1 MATEKS
7 RLKEI
12 TETIKI
18 HCNIAFDDNYYKAT
32 KGLINKLKKNKEFS
46 MDSGKIEGWIGGLL
60 YVVGEDSELFN
71 SNNWIKEKRYMSKT
85 DMASGVGISPTT
97 MRNRATD
104 IREALPDDCAFIADI
119 TYKDNDDN
127 NQITSRETLDKMEN
141 LIGNWSD
148 KAKQREEYE
157 IYLTKA
163 RRANNYE
170 EALDYMD
177 KAVNNAKEKIGDE
190 LDKLKGKLWEDE
202 KTRPYLLIKDEL
214 AYVYALGELFEK
226 AIEVYEEMLDLDEE
240 DNLGI
245 KYKLIMLLIQEQKF
259 EEVEKVLNKYIEDE
273 STFMTYTK
281 ALYYF
286 AKEDFEKAKDY
297 INQGFE
303 LNKYI
308 PVYLL
313 GMKEAD
319 NVEDE
324 YIYGSPEEAM
334 YYFQENSD
342 YWLYEEGC
350 LSWLVDEYFDYLENN
365 KINLGH
371 NRDAA
376 KKAIE
381 YALKQI

>member
-1 MATEKS
+1 MATEKI

-12 TETIKI
+12 ADTIKI
-18 HCNIAFDDNYYKAT
+18 HCNIAFDDNYYKTT

-60 YVVGEDSELFN
+60 YIVGEDSELFN
-71 SNNWIKEKRYMSKT
+71 SNNWIKEKRHMSKT
-85 DMASGVGISPTT
+85 DMACGVGISATT
-97 MRNRATD
+97 MRNRASD
-104 IREALPDDCAFIADI
+104 IREALPEDCRFIADI
-119 TYKDNDDN
+119 TYKEEDYDK
-127 NQITSRETLDKMEN
+127 ITSRDILDKMER

-157 IYLTKA
+157 IYLIKA
-163 RRANNYE
+163 RRANSYE

-190 LDKLKGKLWEDE
+190 FDKLKNQLWEDE
-202 KTRPYLLIKDEL
+202 KTRPYLLIKDEQ
-214 AYVYALGELFEK
+214 AYVYALGELFDK
-226 AIEVYEEMLDLDEE
+226 AIEVYEEMLELDEA
-240 DNLGI
+240 DNLSVRF
-245 KYKLIMLLIQEQKF
+245 KLIMLLIQERRF
-259 EEVEKVLNKYIEDE
+259 EDIEKIMEIYTDDE
-273 STFMTYTK
+273 STFMIYTK

-286 AKEDFEKAKDY
+286 AKEDINKAKEF
-297 INQGFE
+297 INKGFE

-319 NVEDE
+319 NIGDE

-334 YYFQENSD
+334 YYFQENAD

-350 LSWLVDEYFDYLENN
+350 LHWLIDEYFDYLEENN
-365 KINLGH
+365 INVGH
-371 NRDAA
+371 NRQDT

-381 YALKQI
+381 CALKEM